1 MNKRTRNYILVAIAL
16 VGVWYFFLKGD
27 SAQYEEEE
35 EVVLDNSRNPSTGV
49 DNSTITT
56 RLQTPIIR

>member
-27 SAQYEEEE
+27 SAQDISLSE
-35 EVVLDNSRNPSTGV
+35 EVVTDNNPGPGV
-49 DNSTITT
+49 DNSSIST
-56 RLQTPIIR
+56 RIQVPVIR